1 MKRKWALVL
10 VLGVLIAALAIAAG
24 CGKKAQTTTPT
35 TTTGSVVKIANF
47 AFNPGEITVTLG
59 TEVTWINEDSTVHTV
74 TDTDLDSG
82 EIKPG
87 ESFKYTFPA
96 PGTYEYHCSIH
107 PSMTG
112 KVVVSS
118 SGSTSA
124 TTPTMPSLPEPPSPP
139 PGY

>member
-1 MKRKWALVL
+1 MRRKWELVL
-10 VLGVLIAALAIAAG
+10 IVSILVAALAVSAG
-24 CGKKAQTTTPT
+24 CGKKAKKISP
-35 TTTGSVVKIANF
+35 TTTGSEVKIANF

-118 SGSTSA
+118 SGSTGA
-124 TTPTMPSLPEPPSPP
+124 TTPTMPSSPEPPPPP